1 MPNQD
6 FVLIAHKLRRLERI
20 MGGLAADA
28 ERKAVLF
35 DSSRDRDPVEPFA
48 SSVLGDRQPGPMDR
62 RSLGRLLLKL
72 RNSRHDHLE
81 PELFSNA
88 SWDILLTLFVEG
100 DAGRKPLPIKAICQD
115 AKIPLATGERWLT
128 LLSEQGLIQKER
140 GAANPNAGMVV
151 LSQEGISSM
160 ERYIDSAGAA
170 IYAMFVDIRLDAE
183 IDGHLVA

>member
-1 MPNQD
+1 M
-6 FVLIAHKLRRLERI
+6 
-20 MGGLAADA
+20 
-28 ERKAVLF
+28 
-35 DSSRDRDPVEPFA
+35 
-48 SSVLGDRQPGPMDR
+48 LGDRQPGPMDR